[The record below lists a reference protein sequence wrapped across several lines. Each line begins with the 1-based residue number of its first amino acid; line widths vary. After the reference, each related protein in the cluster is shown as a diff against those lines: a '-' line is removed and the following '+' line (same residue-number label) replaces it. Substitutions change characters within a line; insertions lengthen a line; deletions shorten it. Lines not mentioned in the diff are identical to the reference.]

1 MREARSYG
9 AARAVRGAG
18 ASRSSDSGS
27 TGRDAFPDGLC
38 RQWPVSRPSPSPL
51 RVSSGFAPD
60 SLTHQVGSTG
70 SRKLPQGHRAAGGGR
85 LPDRPPAPSA
95 RSPRQ
100 LSGMRTVSMMYT
112 LALAV
117 FTLPQTTFAESLTV

>member
-70 SRKLPQGHRAAGGGR
+70 SRKLPQGHRAVGGGR
-85 LPDRPPAPSA
+85 LPDRPGAVRPLAPSA
-95 RSPRQ
+95 
-100 LSGMRTVSMMYT
+100 LGMRTVSMMYT
-112 LALAV
+112 LELAL